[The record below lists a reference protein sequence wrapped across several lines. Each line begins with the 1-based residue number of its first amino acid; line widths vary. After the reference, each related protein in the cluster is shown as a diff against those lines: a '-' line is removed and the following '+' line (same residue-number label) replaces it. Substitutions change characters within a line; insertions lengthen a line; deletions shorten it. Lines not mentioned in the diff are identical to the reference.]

1 MTISDYRKLEIWQ
14 LSINMVKE
22 VYSIIN
28 ELPSSEKY
36 GLSDQMRRSAISIPS
51 NIAEGHGRN
60 SPKEFVRF
68 LLIAK
73 GSINE
78 LETQLILCCELG
90 LLEGCRCNSIL
101 DMLQSIGKMI
111 YRLIN
116 YIENSNKQYPD
127 DNQNPS
133 TKIQRPKSNN
143 PQPMNIIKTD
153 IEGVV
158 IIEPRIF
165 NDARG
170 YFFESYSKREF
181 DEKVRPVD
189 FVQDNESCSTKGVM
203 RGLHFQRPPYAQSK
217 LVRCVR
223 GAVLDVA
230 VDIRKGSPTYGKHV
244 SCLLT
249 EENHRQFFIPRGFAH
264 GFAVLSDVA
273 VFQYKCDNYYHPEAD
288 GGISITDPSLGI
300 DWGIALQDAILSEKD
315 TRHPLLADFDSPF

>member
-116 YIENSNKQYPD
+116 YIENSNK
-127 DNQNPS
+127 
-133 TKIQRPKSNN
+133 
-143 PQPMNIIKTD
+143 
-153 IEGVV
+153 
-158 IIEPRIF
+158 
-165 NDARG
+165 
-170 YFFESYSKREF
+170 
-181 DEKVRPVD
+181 
-189 FVQDNESCSTKGVM
+189 
-203 RGLHFQRPPYAQSK
+203 
-217 LVRCVR
+217 
-223 GAVLDVA
+223 
-230 VDIRKGSPTYGKHV
+230 
-244 SCLLT
+244 
-249 EENHRQFFIPRGFAH
+249 
-264 GFAVLSDVA
+264 
-273 VFQYKCDNYYHPEAD
+273 
-288 GGISITDPSLGI
+288 
-300 DWGIALQDAILSEKD
+300 
-315 TRHPLLADFDSPF
+315 